1 MPQRRKLS
9 NPLALAVMVFLGERP
24 MHPYEIARLLR
35 QRGKE
40 NSIKINYGSLYTV
53 VQNLE
58 KHGFVEVA
66 GVQRQGNRPERTLYG
81 LTESGKVEM
90 HDWLADLVA
99 VPAREYP
106 SFEAALSL
114 VGALHPDEV
123 TGLLEERVQALDVQ
137 AAALHGVLE
146 RLDAELPRL
155 FVIETEYQLHM
166 IEAEA
171 GWVRSLHQ
179 ELVDG
184 TLPGAPEWRSW
195 HETGEVPERWA
206 RFEDDFRDVD
216 ASELLQE
223 QVDKAV
229 AEAGGP
235 AKGRGKDDADRSGT
249 HTGGGRARHDE
260 H

>member
-1 MPQRRKLS
+1 VVKRRKLS

-40 NSIKINYGSLYTV
+40 HSIKINYGSLYTV

-66 GVQRQGNRPERTLYG
+66 GVQREGNRPERTLYG
-81 LTESGKVEM
+81 LTESGRVEM

-114 VGALHPDEV
+114 IGALHPDEV
-123 TGLLEERVQALDVQ
+123 IGLLEERVRALEVH
-137 AAALHGVLE
+137 AAGLRGVLE

-166 IEAEA
+166 LEAEA
-171 GWVRSLHQ
+171 AWVRGLHR
-179 ELVDG
+179 ELVDR
-184 TLPGAPEWRSW
+184 TLPGADEWRTW
-195 HETGEVPERWA
+195 HETGDVPEPWA
-206 RFEDDFRDVD
+206 HLEEDMRDID
-216 ASELLQE
+216 PAELLQAE
-223 QVDKAV
+223 VDRAR
-229 AEAGGP
+229 ARANGGRPGTTGTEPGP
-235 AKGRGKDDADRSGT
+235 A
-249 HTGGGRARHDE
+249 TGP
-260 H
+260 